1 MHLFHFPKSV
11 TYQCGVEDVLNWKV
25 FIRKLYDIKWSR
37 RLQRIWMILIFLLYG
52 NNKKMIFQMS
62 GLCYFFEKADK
73 FAECRLSPLT
83 FIKVS
88 VHRRDLTYRIA
99 LFPLSSRPTWQT
111 IFKHS
116 AIPQPCQKITYLKE
130 KITLSSLQHMKVRHL
145 TCFIWKLKSSI
156 FFALQQ

>member
-1 MHLFHFPKSV
+1 
-11 TYQCGVEDVLNWKV
+11 
-25 FIRKLYDIKWSR
+25 
-37 RLQRIWMILIFLLYG
+37 
-52 NNKKMIFQMS
+52 MS
-62 GLCYFFEKADK
+62 GLFYFFEKVDK

-116 AIPQPCQKITYLKE
+116 AIPQPCQKIIYLKE
-130 KITLSSLQHMKVRHL
+130 KIIPLSLQHIKVRHL
-145 TCFIWKLKSSI
+145 TCFIWKLKRSR
-156 FFALQQ
+156 FFCFTAITFKMSRLTAEPMNVSCYEGIGFTVICYGRINFIILKYLLL